1 MFLRRPARTRRP
13 PRSRISLIIA
23 KAISTRRLRRHR
35 TAGRLSV
42 LDTPKAC
49 DATTRAHLIHVRC
62 QYAARFTDAFYIYFE
77 GAAHVWTVQVARTSF
92 ALSPN
97 HPSRCG
103 TATIALSSRNRTF
116 SKTRLLLGFSVSV
129 FRRRNCGGQI
139 ASSAPLLTAR
149 LRSFTTAWFKWYP
162 WTMSARL
169 HTLPR
174 VKCVSMA
181 RRRLSVL

>member
-1 MFLRRPARTRRP
+1 MHAPTK
-13 PRSRISLIIA
+13 PRLSAPRI
-23 KAISTRRLRRHR
+23 LRRHR

-42 LDTPKAC
+42 LATPKAC
-49 DATTRAHLIHVRC
+49 AATTRAHLIHVRC

-116 SKTRLLLGFSVSV
+116 SKTRLLLGFSVSG
-129 FRRRNCGGQI
+129 FPAEEGI
-139 ASSAPLLTAR
+139 ASSAPLLAAR

-162 WTMSARL
+162 RTMSARL

>member
-1 MFLRRPARTRRP
+1 MLKPGRQARVKNNKHLHLRRESPRSSRMFLRRPACTRRP

-42 LDTPKAC
+42 LDTPKAFA
-49 DATTRAHLIHVRC
+49 ATTRAHLIHVRC

-116 SKTRLLLGFSVSV
+116 SETRLLLGFSVSG
-129 FRRRNCGGQI
+129 FPAEYFNILDTTPLGG
-139 ASSAPLLTAR
+139 AT
-149 LRSFTTAWFKWYP
+149 
-162 WTMSARL
+162 
-169 HTLPR
+169 
-174 VKCVSMA
+174 
-181 RRRLSVL
+181 

>member
-1 MFLRRPARTRRP
+1 MFLRRPARIRRP
-13 PRSRISLIIA
+13 PRSRIGLIIA
-23 KAISTRRLRRHR
+23 KAISTRRLRRYR

-49 DATTRAHLIHVRC
+49 AATTRAHLIHVRC

-116 SKTRLLLGFSVSV
+116 SKTRLLLGFSVSG
-129 FRRRNCGGQI
+129 FPAEEGI
-139 ASSAPLLTAR
+139 ASSAPLLAAR